1 MEPMVDFYVGLGFTI
16 TDRMDKGFT
25 WLRSNVEHH
34 SIAIVDTGR
43 SGGLDHYSWDL
54 AEWEDFKTWADR
66 LTDLGVTVQWGP
78 GRHGPGGNL
87 FVFYD
92 DLDGNHIELSRRNGT
107 VLRRP
112 RPLRAAHL
120 GCRTRHRQPLGR
132 PGSTLAHSVKEFPM
146 RFASCL
152 HAGRPFA
159 AAILDDLAVPL
170 EGIDELGTATPT
182 TVLQEPPLR
191 HADAVPLAE
200 VTLRPV
206 VPRPGKIICVGLNYL
221 SHVGETGRDTPEYPV
236 LFTKFAESLVG
247 PTDPI
252 MAPPESVQLDWEAEL
267 AVVIGRP
274 GRRITPDSALEHV
287 AGYTIAND
295 ITMRDYQY
303 KTQPVAAR

>member
-1 MEPMVDFYVGLGFTI
+1 
-16 TDRMDKGFT
+16 
-25 WLRSNVEHH
+25 
-34 SIAIVDTGR
+34 
-43 SGGLDHYSWDL
+43 
-54 AEWEDFKTWADR
+54 
-66 LTDLGVTVQWGP
+66 
-78 GRHGPGGNL
+78 
-87 FVFYD
+87 
-92 DLDGNHIELSRRNGT
+92 
-107 VLRRP
+107 
-112 RPLRAAHL
+112 
-120 GCRTRHRQPLGR
+120 
-132 PGSTLAHSVKEFPM
+132 M

-159 AAILDDLAVPL
+159 AAIVDDLAVPL
-170 EGIDELGTATPT
+170 EGIDELGAATPT
-182 TVLQEPPLR
+182 TVLTDPPLR

-221 SHVGETGRDTPEYPV
+221 SHVGETGRDIPEYPV

-274 GRRITPDSALEHV
+274 GRRITPASALEHV

-303 KTQPVAAR
+303 KTHQWLQGKTWERSTPLGPYLVTPEEVGDVAALELQLTVNGDVMQEGSPAQMMFDVPTLISHISEFVTLAPGDVILTGTPSGVGFRRKPQVFLSPGDRVEVEITGLGALDNTVVAES

>member
-1 MEPMVDFYVGLGFTI
+1 
-16 TDRMDKGFT
+16 
-25 WLRSNVEHH
+25 
-34 SIAIVDTGR
+34 
-43 SGGLDHYSWDL
+43 
-54 AEWEDFKTWADR
+54 
-66 LTDLGVTVQWGP
+66 
-78 GRHGPGGNL
+78 
-87 FVFYD
+87 
-92 DLDGNHIELSRRNGT
+92 
-107 VLRRP
+107 
-112 RPLRAAHL
+112 
-120 GCRTRHRQPLGR
+120 
-132 PGSTLAHSVKEFPM
+132 M

-159 AAILDDLAVPL
+159 AAILDDLAIPL

-182 TVLQEPPLR
+182 TVLQQPPLR

-274 GRRITPDSALEHV
+274 GRRITPASALEHV

-303 KTQPVAAR
+303 KTHQWLQGKTWERSTPLGPYLVTPEEVGDLAALQLQLTVNGDIMQQGSPAQMMFDVPTLISHISEFVTLAPGDVILTGTPAGVGFRRKPQVFLRPGDRVKVEITRLGALDNTVVAES

>member
-1 MEPMVDFYVGLGFTI
+1 
-16 TDRMDKGFT
+16 
-25 WLRSNVEHH
+25 
-34 SIAIVDTGR
+34 
-43 SGGLDHYSWDL
+43 
-54 AEWEDFKTWADR
+54 
-66 LTDLGVTVQWGP
+66 
-78 GRHGPGGNL
+78 
-87 FVFYD
+87 
-92 DLDGNHIELSRRNGT
+92 
-107 VLRRP
+107 
-112 RPLRAAHL
+112 
-120 GCRTRHRQPLGR
+120 
-132 PGSTLAHSVKEFPM
+132 M

-182 TVLQEPPLR
+182 TVLQQPPLR
-191 HADAVPLAE
+191 HADAVPLAK

-274 GRRITPDSALEHV
+274 GRRITPASALEHV

-303 KTQPVAAR
+303 KTHQWLQGKTWERSTPLGPYLVTPEEVGDVAALQLQLTVNGDIMQQGSPAQMMFDVPTLISHISEFVTLAPGDVILTGTPAGVGFRRKPQVFLRPGDRVEVEITRLGALDNTVVAES